1 MKSHQLKI
9 DFEKKIRIVE
19 DDEKLGELPLSIRIT
34 DKFKSDL
41 KEMAA
46 AKGCDSVS
54 ELCMSYL
61 INGYTEDY
69 KTFLLL
75 QQSGNKTLRE
85 LLK

>member
-1 MKSHQLKI
+1 MQTPQLKL
-9 DFEKKIRIVE
+9 DFDKRIKIIE
-19 DDEKLGELPLSIRIT
+19 DDEKVSENPLSIRMT
-34 DKFKSDL
+34 DKFKNDL
-41 KEMAA
+41 REMAQ

-69 KTFLLL
+69 KTYLLI